1 MLYPCQNVSVLTY
14 ILGIWQRTACTICGA
29 ITIHKM
35 IIFHYISQSDIRDIG
50 KASELI
56 WHHSDTRHFEM
67 FYRDM
72 EMHKMHAIKS
82 YEMVKLAFT
91 FESDRETWLC
101 LTMRP
106 TYSQ

>member
-14 ILGIWQRTACTICGA
+14 ILGIWHRTACTICGA

-56 WHHSDTRHFEM
+56 
-67 FYRDM
+67 
-72 EMHKMHAIKS
+72 
-82 YEMVKLAFT
+82 
-91 FESDRETWLC
+91 
-101 LTMRP
+101 
-106 TYSQ
+106 